1 MLFSSPFSGTFFQ
14 SSDGLLPS
22 NRLLACVFVPF
33 LGDFFS
39 MPMNSMKMKIHSF
52 RFRPLFRGLFSIRKR
67 KTNGIGQSCFRPL
80 SWGLS
85 FNIGEHDGV
94 TYYKA
99 FPSPFLGTFF
109 QFRLH
114 RKHRK
119 SNQVSVPFLGDF
131 LSIQRQSRWDGIS
144 RQFPSPFLGTFFQ
157 WENKMDV
164 WKLANHKFPSPFLG
178 TFFQLALT
186 VKEKTYFITVSVP
199 FLGDFLSILDSI
211 GYDDVAERFRPLSWG
226 LSFNMKAI
234 KSLSHSQGF
243 VSVPF
248 LGDFLSIGVIM
259 NESLPSL
266 RMFPSPFL
274 GTFFQLQE

>member
-109 QFRLH
+109 QLPIPH
-114 RKHRK
+114 
-119 SNQVSVPFLGDF
+119 
-131 LSIQRQSRWDGIS
+131 IS
-144 RQFPSPFLGTFFQ
+144 KKG
-157 WENKMDV
+157 KM
-164 WKLANHKFPSPFLG
+164 KKFPSPFLG
-178 TFFQLALT
+178 TFFQ
-186 VKEKTYFITVSVP
+186 
-199 FLGDFLSILDSI
+199 
-211 GYDDVAERFRPLSWG
+211 
-226 LSFNMKAI
+226 
-234 KSLSHSQGF
+234 
-243 VSVPF
+243 
-248 LGDFLSIGVIM
+248 
-259 NESLPSL
+259 
-266 RMFPSPFL
+266 
-274 GTFFQLQE
+274 